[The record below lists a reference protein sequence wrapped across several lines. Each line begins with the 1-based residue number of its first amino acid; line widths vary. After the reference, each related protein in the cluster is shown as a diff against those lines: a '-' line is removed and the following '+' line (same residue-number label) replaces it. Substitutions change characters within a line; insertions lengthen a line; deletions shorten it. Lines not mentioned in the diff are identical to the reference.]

1 MLLNRKSLIALSIFA
16 ASNAMAGAYI
26 FPELGMMSVSTAG
39 AGAQAV
45 AEGAETAFANP
56 AAMTRLETDTIA
68 FNFQGMVSQI
78 DYTDTGSTGIFDG
91 GAATTSAG
99 TKMPAGSFYY
109 VKPVN
114 DKFSV
119 GFALASAGGSAIDY
133 GPHFSGSVLLQDAT
147 LMTVQ
152 FNPSVAYKVNDELS
166 IGLGLVGELGY
177 LKQNFAGSRDT
188 TLPALQGSG
197 DSLEFGYTIS
207 AHYEADENNRYG
219 IIYRSETNHDMD
231 GKLESNQRST
241 DASFNIIMPSIALI
255 SGYHSIYSELALLWS
270 IGWSDFSKVQE
281 TTVTLTNID
290 AAIAREWED
299 TYSVSVGAHYQIQ
312 PKLRL
317 EGGVYYETSPQDE
330 PTIQYPDVP
339 TGEIWKFA
347 TGATYDLTSKWR
359 MQMYYEFLY
368 GGHPKIEYTTFDD
381 TIFES
386 QLSGEYSANVHFF
399 GVMMNYR
406 F

>member
-16 ASNAMAGAYI
+16 ASNAMAGAYV

-39 AGAQAV
+39 AGAQAI

-91 GAATTSAG
+91 GAEKTSAG

-133 GPHFSGSVLLQDAT
+133 GPNFSGSVLLQDAT

-152 FNPSVAYKVNDELS
+152 LNPSVAYKVNDELS

-188 TLPALQGSG
+188 MLPALQGSG
-197 DSLEFGYTIS
+197 DSVEFGYTIS
-207 AHYEADENNRYG
+207 AHYETDENNRYG
-219 IIYRSETNHDMD
+219 IVYRSETNHDMD
-231 GKLESNQRST
+231 GKLESTESST
-241 DASFNIIMPSIALI
+241 DASFNFIMPAMALI
-255 SGYHSIYSELALLWS
+255 SGYHNVYSDLALLWS
-270 IGWSDFSKVQE
+270 VGWSDFSKVQE
-281 TTVTLTNID
+281 TKISLTN
-290 AAIAREWED
+290 AESAIAREWED

-317 EGGVYYETSPQDE
+317 EGGVYYETSPQDD
-330 PTIQYPDVP
+330 PKFQYPDVP
-339 TGEIWKFA
+339 TGEIWKFG
-347 TGATYDLTSKWR
+347 TGATYDLTSEWR

-368 GGHPKIEYTTFDD
+368 GGHPEIEYTAFDGGLL
-381 TIFES
+381 ES